1 MHIDTLAYTN
11 RLCRLPPAQ
20 KLGFAVVLLLI
31 TYLAPIPIQ
40 LVILGWVSVWVLVY
54 ARIPAGVYFRLLWLT
69 AIFWLSSIPA
79 LILNGV
85 GIVDV
90 ALVRSDSLWG
100 WQWGNY
106 YLYLSQHGLMQAG
119 TLGVRTLAASAC
131 VYLLLLTVPFVAMLD
146 ILRRVGCPTL
156 LTELLFLMY
165 RFIFILLDTS
175 RELWIAQQAR
185 GGYRTRR
192 LWMRS
197 VALLVSQLLQ
207 RTLLNYQQVSL
218 GLAARGFNGEFR
230 VWHSRSY
237 QPMRRYTWE
246 AAIGCTILVTL
257 VGWMHVIKV

>member
-20 KLGFAVVLLLI
+20 KLGFALFLLLI
-31 TYLAPIPIQ
+31 TYIAPIPVQ
-40 LVILGWVSVWVLVY
+40 LLILCWVSVWAVLY
-54 ARIPAGVYFRLLWLT
+54 AQIPAKIYFRLLWLT
-69 AIFWLSSIPA
+69 AIFWFSSVPA

-85 GIVDV
+85 GIVDIG
-90 ALVRSDSLWG
+90 LVRSDSLWG
-100 WQWGNY
+100 WQCGDY
-106 YLYLSQHGLMQAG
+106 YLYVSQHGLIQAG
-119 TLGVRTLAASAC
+119 LLGVRTISASAC
-131 VYLLLLTVPFVAMLD
+131 MYLILLTVPFIAMLD
-146 ILRRVGCPTL
+146 ILRRLGCPTL

-185 GGYRTRR
+185 GGYRTWR
-192 LWMRS
+192 LWIKS
-197 VALLVSQLLQ
+197 LALLVGQLLQ

-218 GLAARGFNGEFR
+218 SLAARGFNGEFR

-237 QPMRRYTWE
+237 QPSRRYTWE